1 LGIGTGFVIEVV
13 LLGYVKIAD
22 WGLEKRLNIALVRAA
37 YVPLFQALL
46 GLRQDRAC
54 VRISKPCPDH
64 AQQDVGHGWGFCF
77 LDLCRVFIYDGFF
90 IIPKP

>member
-1 LGIGTGFVIEVV
+1 MGIGTGFVIEVV

-54 VRISKPCPDH
+54 VRISKPCPGYVR
-64 AQQDVGHGWGFCF
+64 QDAGHNCDVCFWG
-77 LDLCRVFIYDGFF
+77 
-90 IIPKP
+90 